1 MASYALMGGPLPVQK
16 GSATAGGGTFVA
28 TLITNALAVQNTLAR
43 VLVEVYLSE
52 SEGGG
57 VLTNAAA
64 YLCECVILNKAG
76 TVTFPTAIATS
87 SNPVNSA
94 TVGFELTHRPE
105 ASDAAFATA
114 TVVLTIDASGN
125 LLCTVTN
132 NNGAGIAADV
142 TVIAKQSFLS
152 VASGVLV
159 REWLDQS
166 GAGDANRDMTQ
177 PAIANRP
184 TLIGSDPLLNG
195 QSSVLFT
202 RTVSTSTRTRLLQR
216 GVPSDSPIVQPYT
229 IIIVGYDDAAT
240 VQQPWMG
247 NSATND
253 WYMSSF
259 NSMSSPPPVFG
270 SSIGPVIA
278 FANLGTLLGDTGQS
292 IIFMSEFNDPS
303 SSTIRV
309 NSYAPLSTQDN
320 GSIGAPGFTNGGNL
334 PDILSMA
341 YTPGTGQNWNGACAE
356 AMVFGGLLST
366 PDLQGLLNYLQTRY
380 ALAVTGLPSVS
391 PILPTAIGSAPL
403 QCWFRAD
410 LGIVA

>member
-1 MASYALMGGPLPVQK
+1 
-16 GSATAGGGTFVA
+16 VA

-43 VLVEVYLSE
+43 VQVEVYLSE
-52 SEGGG
+52 SAGGG

-105 ASDAAFATA
+105 ASDAAFASA

-142 TVIAKQSFLS
+142 TVIAQQSLLS

-166 GAGDANRDMTQ
+166 GAGDANRNMIQ
-177 PAIANRP
+177 SLVAHRP
-184 TLIGSDPLLNG
+184 ILIGSDPLLNG
-195 QSSVLFT
+195 QPSLRFDRAT
-202 RTVSTSTRTRLLQR
+202 ERFLAQA
-216 GVPSDSPIVQPYT
+216 GAPSDAPVAQPYT
-229 IIIVGYDDAAT
+229 VIIVGYDDAAT
-240 VQQPWMG
+240 AQQPWMG

-259 NSMSSPPPVFG
+259 NSVSSPPPVFG
-270 SSIGPVIA
+270 SSIGPVSA

-292 IIFMSEFNDPS
+292 IIYMSEFNDPS

-334 PDILSMA
+334 PDVLSLA
-341 YTPGTGQNWNGACAE
+341 FASGTTQNLNGALGE
-356 AMVFGGLLST
+356 VIVFGGLLST

-380 ALAVTGLPSVS
+380 ALAVAGLPSVS
-391 PILPTAIGSAPL
+391 PILPTAVGSAPL